1 MIQPAANSYKQNQVD
16 TSSPEELT
24 LMLYGGAITF
34 LKKSKQA
41 ISDKN
46 MNKAHQFIT
55 RVQDIIDE
63 LIITL
68 DRKYPIA
75 AQLLALYEYLKRR
88 LIEAN
93 ISKDVA
99 ILDEVEGFLMEFR
112 DTWKQAITL
121 ARSQRG

>member
-1 MIQPAANSYKQNQVD
+1 MIQPAAKSYKQNQVD

-34 LKKSKQA
+34 LKKAKQA
-41 ISDKN
+41 ISEKN

-75 AQLLALYEYLKRR
+75 TQLLALYDYLKRR

-99 ILDEVEGFLMEFR
+99 ILDEVEGFVMEFR

-121 ARSQRG
+121 ARSQRS